1 MPRLGPFCRVRPE
14 PLTLLKPHRDRV
26 VSDAHPER
34 GAQRARS
41 PALLTMALSQSFHS
55 AGVVPAEESGICGGC
70 GLVTGYVCAE
80 CKTAHFCSSVCL
92 GGLHGEHYFDCGKP
106 WNQAVAPPA
115 DDRYKLCAINAL
127 LCGGGSF
134 HLDQVNGEPPW
145 ALPVDLIY
153 GLAPLHI
160 GAPLAEVLSNMVL
173 QDLDTDGFLRIGDV
187 SYPGYQGYP
196 VMCSCAL

>member
-1 MPRLGPFCRVRPE
+1 MLHAITPYTFKTPPRRWGF
-14 PLTLLKPHRDRV
+14 
-26 VSDAHPER
+26 PER

-41 PALLTMALSQSFHS
+41 PALLTMALSQSLDG
-55 AGVVPAEESGICGGC
+55 AGVVPAEKSGICGGC
-70 GLVTGYVCAE
+70 GLVTGYVCVQ

-92 GGLHGEHYFDCGKP
+92 GRLHGTHLLDCGQP

-115 DDRYKLCAINAL
+115 EDRYKLCAINAL

-134 HLDQVNGEPPW
+134 HLDQVNGEQPW

-160 GAPLAEVLSNMVL
+160 GTRLAEVLSNMVL
-173 QDLDTDGFLRIGDV
+173 QERDRDGFLQIGDV
-187 SYPGYQGYP
+187 SYPGYQHYP